1 MSPFDHPIVSARY
14 FFPRPGAPEDWVEV
28 AVDGAVLA
36 CSYRVVDP
44 ARPTMLHFHG
54 NGEIVADYV
63 PALRG
68 WFEALGV
75 NVFFAEYRGYGGS
88 TGTPKL
94 AAMLDDVSAIAE
106 ATGVAPE
113 RLVVFARSVGSIY
126 GIELASR
133 LPVAGLVLESGIADV
148 LQRVSLR
155 ASAGEL
161 GVDPATLIA
170 EAKRL
175 FDHQAKLQ
183 AYKGRLL
190 VMHAKHD
197 DLVGVE
203 HAEQNHAWSGSED
216 KTLVVLPRGDHNSI
230 MFANPEAY
238 GEALQG
244 FLARVF

>member
-1 MSPFDHPIVSARY
+1 MTPFDHPIVSARY
-14 FFPRPGAPEDWVEV
+14 FFPRPGAPPDRVDV

-36 CSYRVVDP
+36 CAYRVVNP
-44 ARPTMLHFHG
+44 AWPTLLHFHG

-63 PALRG
+63 PDLRG
-68 WFEALGV
+68 WYEAMGV

-88 TGTPKL
+88 TGTPQL
-94 AAMLDDVSAIAE
+94 AAMLNDAVAIAE
-106 ATGVAPE
+106 ATGVPPE

-148 LQRVSLR
+148 LQRVTLR
-155 ASAGEL
+155 ASAREL
-161 GVDPATLIA
+161 GVDSATLIA

-183 AYKGRLL
+183 AYKGPLL

-197 DLVGVE
+197 DLVRVG

-216 KTLVVLPRGDHNSI
+216 KTLLVLPRGDHNSI
-230 MFANPEAY
+230 MFANLEAY
-238 GEALQG
+238 GQALQG
-244 FLARVF
+244 FLARVL